1 MVSPAE
7 AGAAPPDDGTG
18 SIVTADARIDTIA
31 PPRLTHP
38 SGPPKLP
45 RMKGLLATS
54 LLDLQDSVDR
64 FLRLFGAD
72 LVKARSAAFALL
84 LIWLLAYGAWQL
96 VKLIARRIVI
106 LADDGDDTRLSFQE
120 KRAQTVAQL
129 LRSVGRVVILLF
141 VLLLS
146 LRQFIDVTPLL
157 AGAGILGL
165 AFSFGAQSLVKDI
178 IAGTFI
184 LIENQFAVG
193 DVIEAAGRS
202 GTVERMTLRV
212 VMLRDIDGAVHII
225 PNGQIT
231 TVSNKTR
238 GWSRAVVDVSIGYDA
253 DVDAALEIIRDEAA
267 KLGGDP
273 VYGGKFDAPPEV
285 IGVQS
290 LGDNAVAI
298 RVMLRTQP
306 GMQWDVARE
315 FRRRIKVRLDHE
327 GIDIPYPQRM
337 VHVKH
342 SGPGSSDATD
352 LSTDIAAAGGA

>member
-1 MVSPAE
+1 MKAL
-7 AGAAPPDDGTG
+7 
-18 SIVTADARIDTIA
+18 RIT
-31 PPRLTHP
+31 P
-38 SGPPKLP
+38 
-45 RMKGLLATS
+45 
-54 LLDLQDSVDR
+54 LLDIQESVDR

-72 LVKARSAAFALL
+72 LIKARSAAVAIL
-84 LIWLLAYGAWQL
+84 LIWLLAWASWQL
-96 VKLIARRIVI
+96 VKIIARRIVI
-106 LADDGDDTRLSFQE
+106 HADDGDDSRLSFQE

-129 LRSVGRVVILLF
+129 LRSVGGVLILVF
-141 VLLLS
+141 SLLLS
-146 LRQFIDVTPLL
+146 LRQFIDITPLL

-193 DVIEAAGRS
+193 DVIEAAGKT

-212 VMLRDIDGAVHII
+212 VMLRDIDGAVNII

-253 DVDAALEIIRDEAA
+253 DVDAALDIIRDEAA
-267 KLGGDP
+267 KFGQDP
-273 VYGGKFDAPPEV
+273 IHGGKFDAPPEV
-285 IGVQS
+285 VGVQS

-306 GMQWDVARE
+306 GLQWDVARE

-327 GIDIPYPQRM
+327 GIDIPYPQRT
-337 VHVKH
+337 VHVRH
-342 SGPGSSDATD
+342 AGPVGSEAAADIATN
-352 LSTDIAAAGGA
+352 IAAAGGA

>member
-1 MVSPAE
+1 
-7 AGAAPPDDGTG
+7 
-18 SIVTADARIDTIA
+18 
-31 PPRLTHP
+31 
-38 SGPPKLP
+38 
-45 RMKGLLATS
+45 MKALLGTS
-54 LLDLQDSVDR
+54 LLDIQDSVER

-72 LVKARSAAFALL
+72 LVKARSTAVGLVI
-84 LIWLLAYGAWQL
+84 IWVLAYGAWQL

-106 LADDGDDTRLSFQE
+106 LADDGDDNRLSYQE

-129 LRSVGRVVILLF
+129 LKSVGRVLILTF
-141 VLLLS
+141 GLLLT
-146 LRQFIDVTPLL
+146 LRLFIDITPLL

-165 AFSFGAQSLVKDI
+165 AFSFGAQSLVKDV

-193 DVIEAAGRS
+193 DVIEAAGKT

-231 TVSNKTR
+231 TATNKTR

-253 DVDAALEIIRDEAA
+253 DVDLALDIIRDEAA
-267 KLGGDP
+267 KLGADTVHG
-273 VYGGKFDAPPEV
+273 VKFDQPPEV
-285 IGVQS
+285 VGVQS
-290 LGDNAVAI
+290 LGDNAVSI

-306 GMQWDVARE
+306 GMQWEVARE

-342 SGPGSSDATD
+342 SGMGSNAPAGGDTIAQ
-352 LSTDIAAAGGA
+352 DIAAAGGA

>member
-1 MVSPAE
+1 
-7 AGAAPPDDGTG
+7 
-18 SIVTADARIDTIA
+18 
-31 PPRLTHP
+31 
-38 SGPPKLP
+38 
-45 RMKGLLATS
+45 MKALLATS
-54 LLDLQDSVDR
+54 LLEIQDSVER

-72 LVKARSAAFALL
+72 LIKARSAGLALV
-84 LIWLLAYGAWQL
+84 LIWLLAWVAWKL

-106 LADDGDDTRLSFQE
+106 LADDGDDARLSFQE

-129 LRSVGRVVILLF
+129 LRSVGRVLILLF
-141 VLLLS
+141 ALLLS
-146 LRQFIDVTPLL
+146 LRQFIDITPLL

-165 AFSFGAQSLVKDI
+165 AFSFGAQSLVKDVI
-178 IAGTFI
+178 SGTFI

-193 DVIEAAGRS
+193 DVIEAAGKT

-231 TVSNKTR
+231 TATNKTR

-267 KLGGDP
+267 KLGLDP
-273 VYGGKFDAPPEV
+273 VHGAKFDAPPEV
-285 IGVQS
+285 VGVQS
-290 LGDNAVAI
+290 LGDNAVSI

-306 GMQWDVARE
+306 GMQWEVGRE
-315 FRRRIKVRLDHE
+315 FRRRIKVRLDQE

-342 SGPGSSDATD
+342 SGPGSAEPTSEIATG
-352 LSTDIAAAGGA
+352 IAAAGGA

>member
-1 MVSPAE
+1 MKALL
-7 AGAAPPDDGTG
+7 G
-18 SIVTADARIDTIA
+18 S
-31 PPRLTHP
+31 
-38 SGPPKLP
+38 
-45 RMKGLLATS
+45 S
-54 LLDLQDSVDR
+54 LLDIQDSVER

-72 LVKARSAAFALL
+72 LVKARSTALGFV
-84 LIWLLAYGAWQL
+84 LIWALAYGTWQL

-106 LADDGDDTRLSFQE
+106 HADDGDDSRLSYQE

-129 LRSVGRVVILLF
+129 LRSVGKVLILIF
-141 VLLLS
+141 GLLLT
-146 LRQFIDVTPLL
+146 LRLFIDITPLL

-165 AFSFGAQSLVKDI
+165 AFSFGAQSLVKDV

-193 DVIEAAGRS
+193 DVIEAAGKT

-231 TVSNKTR
+231 TATNKTR
-238 GWSRAVVDVSIGYDA
+238 GWSRAVVDVAIGYDA
-253 DVDAALEIIRDEAA
+253 DVDLALDIIRDEAA
-267 KLGGDP
+267 KLGADTVHG
-273 VYGGKFDAPPEV
+273 VKFDQPPEV
-285 IGVQS
+285 VGVQS
-290 LGDNAVAI
+290 LGDNAVSI

-306 GMQWDVARE
+306 GMQWEVARE

-342 SGPGSSDATD
+342 SGPGSSAPTGGDDIA
-352 LSTDIAAAGGA
+352 TDIAAAGGA